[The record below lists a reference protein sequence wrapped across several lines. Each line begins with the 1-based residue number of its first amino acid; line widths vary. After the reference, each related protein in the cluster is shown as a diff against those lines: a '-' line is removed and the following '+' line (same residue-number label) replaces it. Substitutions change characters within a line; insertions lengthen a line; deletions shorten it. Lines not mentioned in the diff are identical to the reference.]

1 MAPRDRLVLLEKLAA
16 SLERALSDARVDK
29 VTRNGAVL
37 SPYFTQ
43 RLKNLLGEL
52 NGLAPKNTAGDS

>member
-37 SPYFTQ
+37 SPYFTK
-43 RLKNLLGEL
+43 RLHDLIGEL
-52 NGLAPKNTAGDS
+52 SASSEKPTGNT

>member
-37 SPYFTQ
+37 SPYFTT
-43 RLKNLLGEL
+43 RLRNLIGEINASSEKPTGNL
-52 NGLAPKNTAGDS
+52 

>member
-1 MAPRDRLVLLEKLAA
+1 MSPRERSILLEKLAQSVEKA
-16 SLERALSDARVDK
+16 LATSLQDK

>member
-37 SPYFTQ
+37 SPYFTK
-43 RLKNLLGEL
+43 RLHDLIGEL
-52 NGLAPKNTAGDS
+52 SASSEKPT